1 MGLAFSMQKVT
12 IYSTMLCPFCWRAKR
27 LLDLKGVTYEEIDI
41 MEDPARR
48 SEMVKLSGGQ
58 TTVPQIFI
66 GETHIG
72 GSDELVALDRD
83 GELTRMLE
91 VNSIG

>member
-48 SEMVKLSGGQ
+48 SEMGKLSGGQ
-58 TTVPQIFI
+58 NTVPQIFI
-66 GETHIG
+66 GDTHIG

>member
-1 MGLAFSMQKVT
+1 
-12 IYSTMLCPFCWRAKR
+12 MLCPFCWRAKR

-58 TTVPQIFI
+58 NTVPQIFI
-66 GETHIG
+66 GDTHIG